1 MLRLIYNHRALSQV
15 LCGVVFFAL
24 WNNAAVWAVCPH
36 ANAKSQSCLSEDSSS
51 QHHGDMAM
59 PVSSAEHECA
69 TSSERENPS
78 TDTNQVMPLQES
90 CSHCVM
96 PSQPLIKQPTPLVLN
111 NSSSQGIVPAGI
123 VIVSAPIVLSH
134 GLIDVYDHG
143 PPGQD
148 SSRYILNRSFRI

>member
-1 MLRLIYNHRALSQV
+1 MLRLIYNHRALSQL

-36 ANAKSQSCLSEDSSS
+36 ASAGSESCSSEEASSS
-51 QHHGDMAM
+51 HHGGMAM
-59 PVSSAEHECA
+59 SGMDEQSSVEHECA
-69 TSSERENPS
+69 TSS
-78 TDTNQVMPLQES
+78 DQVTPLLES

-96 PSQPLIKQPTPLVLN
+96 HSQPRINQTSIPLVLN
-111 NSSSQGIVPAGI
+111 NSSSQIIVPTAL
-123 VIVSAPIVLSH
+123 VIVSAPVEVSP

-143 PPGQD
+143 PPGLD